1 MATGLVR
8 DNATQLAGYQA
19 TLGELITETSTPG
32 STAGM
37 APRPADAPLPGNAQA
52 FGALMVIWEAVP
64 RLEAA
69 IRLAIA
75 GHPGRR
81 RGGSP
86 ANFLEALQSIVALSG
101 GLDEDGEA
109 AAARILERLVRP
121 GPPHPRHRRGA
132 AVAARAAASLPVLRV
147 LLPAGAGRRAGPAG
161 PRGVLRPPGVRGAV
175 PGGVA
180 AAARSRIRH
189 GRRMTADGWTV
200 TEASAQF
207 SQTGLPFAERNLRA
221 IIRNLPGFRRIG
233 ERRPLSDD
241 GSDRGGRGEAVYD
254 IADSSSCTVSSRAGD
269 GSRHQETADVIRAG
283 RQRVR

>member
-1 MATGLVR
+1 LATDLVR

-69 IRLAIA
+69 MRLAIA

-86 ANFLEALQSIVALSG
+86 ANFLEALEAIVTLSG

-109 AAARILERLVRP
+109 AAARILERLSDLARRIPDIDEAQRWRP
-121 GPPHPRHRRGA
+121 VPQRPCPFCGCFFLKVLEDARGQPA
-132 AVAARAAASLPVLRV
+132 GRVECFGHDEFGEPCRAAWPRLLDLASDMD
-147 LLPAGAGRRAGPAG
+147 
-161 PRGVLRPPGVRGAV
+161 
-175 PGGVA
+175 A
-180 AAARSRIRH
+180 A
-189 GRRMTADGWTV
+189 
-200 TEASAQF
+200 
-207 SQTGLPFAERNLRA
+207 
-221 IIRNLPGFRRIG
+221 
-233 ERRPLSDD
+233 
-241 GSDRGGRGEAVYD
+241 
-254 IADSSSCTVSSRAGD
+254 
-269 GSRHQETADVIRAG
+269 
-283 RQRVR
+283 

>member
-1 MATGLVR
+1 MTGSPVQCAGILAKRGRPAASGEGFHGTSTVCRDARGAASFRHGRAGHARRGIQWLDRDDCDPAAPQRSPARRLTFRARIHPASARTMAPDNSGRLLMRAGGSLATGLVR

-109 AAARILERLVRP
+109 AAARILERLV
-121 GPPHPRHRRGA
+121 
-132 AVAARAAASLPVLRV
+132 
-147 LLPAGAGRRAGPAG
+147 
-161 PRGVLRPPGVRGAV
+161 
-175 PGGVA
+175 
-180 AAARSRIRH
+180 
-189 GRRMTADGWTV
+189 
-200 TEASAQF
+200 
-207 SQTGLPFAERNLRA
+207 
-221 IIRNLPGFRRIG
+221 
-233 ERRPLSDD
+233 
-241 GSDRGGRGEAVYD
+241 
-254 IADSSSCTVSSRAGD
+254 
-269 GSRHQETADVIRAG
+269 
-283 RQRVR
+283 